1 LGVFPW
7 SLGFRNCFANTYQP
21 NMLE

>member
-21 NMLE
+21 KMLE